1 MLRKLAILNFSKK
14 KLKLKTVHM
23 RNITDRNKF
32 TLQSKF
38 LFMIGKVVKITG
50 LNACCVSLTV
60 MQRMRNI
67 TEKAVHA
74 CISRSSWQIE
84 EFKFEKKK
92 GCLPP

>member
-1 MLRKLAILNFSKK
+1 
-14 KLKLKTVHM
+14 M

-92 GCLPP
+92 RLFTAIGWSILEKNCVLGLDMDLPPV